1 MICVNQQDTVK
12 VWLHGDLSKIFP
24 SSVRL
29 NSEAEMI
36 ATIIDTIDRNTRQ
49 AGLPV
54 NLPQLFRERN
64 VQTFD
69 QAVLA
74 VHQCATLYNSIVPA
88 KMNCVTQLRLGRQ
101 YAEGSSI
108 NRPIA
113 SSMIVSA
120 RTPAFSRSDH
130 LLGSPK
136 PMASSVK
143 NIVSASIV
151 QPSRVGHS
159 FAVSRIPQYSQ
170 VSTSRPKI
178 KPAAGNLISK
188 QSCVQFRSVPPVK
201 RSRVSASTIKPQLKM
216 SNTKVLSQSPVV
228 HPLTTQ
234 TQTIA
239 RTPLNFQRNVESRRR
254 NIQEGRSSDKIWD
267 VIRRSRQQQSTP
279 QNIIQHEVRR

>member
-1 MICVNQQDTVK
+1 MDSPCGCGTTYQGLLYLERIPIRLSEINGIPFPDLLHVYNQAFHGFGELVQFVGYFAVEEDMICVNQQDTVK

-54 NLPQLFRERN
+54 NLPQFFRERN

-74 VHQCATLYNSIVPA
+74 VHECATLYNSIVPA

-188 QSCVQFRSVPPVK
+188 QSCV
-201 RSRVSASTIKPQLKM
+201 
-216 SNTKVLSQSPVV
+216 
-228 HPLTTQ
+228 
-234 TQTIA
+234 
-239 RTPLNFQRNVESRRR
+239 
-254 NIQEGRSSDKIWD
+254 
-267 VIRRSRQQQSTP
+267 
-279 QNIIQHEVRR
+279 